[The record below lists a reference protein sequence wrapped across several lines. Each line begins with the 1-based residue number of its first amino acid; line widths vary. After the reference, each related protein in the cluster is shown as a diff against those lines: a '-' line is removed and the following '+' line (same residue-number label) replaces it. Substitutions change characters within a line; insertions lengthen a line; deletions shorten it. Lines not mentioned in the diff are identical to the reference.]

1 LASSIA
7 KRAIRVAERMLFRA
21 TGWDCVSR
29 SFVRSPVPLAFLG
42 TTYGG
47 WTIPD
52 QLLNSGSICYCVGV
66 GEDISFDLE
75 LIRRY
80 RSNVYAFDPTPRAI
94 AFVEDQTSLPDKF
107 KFVPVGI
114 WNADKIMRFYVPGNP
129 NHVSHSIVNLQKTE
143 AFFEAPCRKLSS
155 FMREH
160 GHERLDLLKI
170 DIEGAEYQVIQSLL
184 DDNLDIRI
192 LCVEFDE
199 TNAPVD
205 GDYGQRIRASI
216 LSLAKHQ
223 YMLVARSGAGNFT
236 FLRTPQPPRPA
247 DS

>member
-1 LASSIA
+1 MASSITR
-7 KRAIRVAERMLFRA
+7 RAIRVAERLLLRV

-29 SFVRSPVPLAFLG
+29 TFVRSPVPLAFLG
-42 TTYGG
+42 TPYGG

-52 QLLNSGSICYCVGV
+52 QWLDAGSICYCVGV

-94 AFVEDQTSLPDKF
+94 AFVADHTTLPEKF
-107 KFVPVGI
+107 KFIPVGI
-114 WNADKIMRFYVPGNP
+114 WNADQIMRFYVPGNP
-129 NHVSHSIVNLQKTE
+129 DHVSHSIVNLQKTE

-155 FMREH
+155 FMREC

-184 DDNLDIRI
+184 DDHLDIRI

-199 TNAPVD
+199 TNSPVD
-205 GDYGQRIRASI
+205 GDYGKRIRASI
-216 LSLAKHQ
+216 QSLVKRQ
-223 YMLVARSGAGNFT
+223 YTLVARTGPGNFT
-236 FLRTPQPPRPA
+236 FLRTPQPPR
-247 DS
+247 